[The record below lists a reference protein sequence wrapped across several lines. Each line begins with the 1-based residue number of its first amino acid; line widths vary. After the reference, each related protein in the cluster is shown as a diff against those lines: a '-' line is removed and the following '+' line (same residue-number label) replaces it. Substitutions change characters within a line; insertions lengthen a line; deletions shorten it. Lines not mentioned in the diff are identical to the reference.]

1 MKDQARELDFTGEDI
16 YIGIDVHVNSWTV
29 AIYTSKLYHKTFSQA
44 AQPEPLVRYL
54 HRHFP
59 GGHYHGVY
67 EAGYCGFWIYEALM
81 AAGIDMMVINPADV
95 PTTGHERVYKH
106 DRADAS
112 KLARSL
118 RAGELRGIYVPSRD
132 VLEDRQ
138 LVRTRSRLVSKQT
151 RVKNQIKAL
160 LRHLGI
166 NIPETFARRHWS
178 RPFIQWLRTLADIED
193 DTQTLLHQSG
203 ALTLKLHLDE
213 LQALRA
219 QILEVTRAIRR
230 LAHTER
236 YRTDVEHLV
245 TIRGIGLISAMVLI
259 TELVDINR
267 FTTLDRLASF
277 VGLVPSKKSS
287 GDHDPTQRL
296 TTRRSAALRHILI
309 ESAWVAVRRDPR
321 LIQDFHRLAKRM
333 KKTDAI
339 IRIARKQLNRI
350 RFVLKNKTPYIP
362 MPLAA

>member
-118 RAGELRGIYVPSRD
+118 RAGEIDNWFARVPDWSASRRGSK
-132 VLEDRQ
+132 
-138 LVRTRSRLVSKQT
+138 TRSRPCCVTWGS
-151 RVKNQIKAL
+151 
-160 LRHLGI
+160 
-166 NIPETFARRHWS
+166 TF
-178 RPFIQWLRTLADIED
+178 L
-193 DTQTLLHQSG
+193 
-203 ALTLKLHLDE
+203 
-213 LQALRA
+213 
-219 QILEVTRAIRR
+219 RR
-230 LAHTER
+230 LHG
-236 YRTDVEHLV
+236 V
-245 TIRGIGLISAMVLI
+245 TGQG
-259 TELVDINR
+259 
-267 FTTLDRLASF
+267 RLF
-277 VGLVPSKKSS
+277 NG
-287 GDHDPTQRL
+287 
-296 TTRRSAALRHILI
+296 
-309 ESAWVAVRRDPR
+309 
-321 LIQDFHRLAKRM
+321 
-333 KKTDAI
+333 
-339 IRIARKQLNRI
+339 
-350 RFVLKNKTPYIP
+350 
-362 MPLAA
+362 